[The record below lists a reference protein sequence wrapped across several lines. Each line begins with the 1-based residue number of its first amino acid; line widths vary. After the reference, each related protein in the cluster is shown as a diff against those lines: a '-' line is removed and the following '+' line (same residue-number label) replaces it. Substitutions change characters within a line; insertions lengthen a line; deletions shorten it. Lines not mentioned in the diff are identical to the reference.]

1 MGIAGILQGNVPY
14 DQIYQNN
21 KTSGNG
27 TTQTFSFDGVSKDND
42 AVRNEDQENRTQ
54 PIAGIKVYRMEG
66 RITSNVIGLG
76 ALADG
81 TTYSASYAAD
91 STAGDPVI
99 EIRMQSKNGKTQ
111 VYQVSVN
118 QVDPSNASQLEM
130 FALCAHADAQMIAGC
145 SKDINS
151 YHLLL
156 RYAQEGGAGGVARN
170 ATEFLSDIRDWSAIV
185 TDQAI
190 DALDRDGKVDS
201 DLGKTLQGLLEAMKE
216 QNAGKETAGLSET
229 QLQEKALLEKRQQE
243 NNGVPYGYL
252 AKDGIIEYNG
262 VVFVC
267 DPEHNA
273 IHLGDTSNPKNCIRI
288 PLSKGGCLIV
298 NRDNLGDLAKAI
310 GMFSPEDVRRILE
323 AIAQDAKVQQ
333 MQHEIDEE
341 TSGIDLAKQTQEDEE
356 GVQEIDGLGNE
367 NTEEE
372 KNHGWY

>member
-21 KTSGNG
+21 KASGG
-27 TTQTFSFDGVSKDND
+27 GVAETFSLGGASNKND
-42 AVRNEDQENRTQ
+42 EVQDTDQENRSQ

-76 ALADG
+76 VLEDG
-81 TTYSASYAAD
+81 TTYTASYAAG

-99 EIRMQSKNGKTQ
+99 EIRMQQRNGKTE

-145 SKDINS
+145 SKDVNS

-156 RYAQEGGAGGVARN
+156 RYAQESGAGGGARN
-170 ATEFLSDIRDWSAIV
+170 ATEFLSNTRDWSAVV

-190 DALDRDGKVDS
+190 EALDRDHKVDS
-201 DLGKTLQGLLEAMKE
+201 DLGKILQNLFEKMKE
-216 QNAGKETAGLSET
+216 QNADKETAYLSET
-229 QLQEKALLEKRQQE
+229 QIKEKALLEKRQQE

-298 NRDNLGDLAKAI
+298 NRDNLGDLSKAI

-341 TSGIDLAKQTQEDEE
+341 TSGIDLARQ
-356 GVQEIDGLGNE
+356 
-367 NTEEE
+367 TEEE
-372 KNHGWY
+372 ETEEIEL

>member
-21 KTSGNG
+21 KASGG
-27 TTQTFSFDGVSKDND
+27 GLAETFSLGGLSDKND
-42 AVRNEDQENRTQ
+42 EVQNADQENRSM
-54 PIAGIKVYRMEG
+54 PIAGVKVYRMEG

-76 ALADG
+76 VLEDG
-81 TTYSASYAAD
+81 TTYSASYAAG

-99 EIRMQSKNGKTQ
+99 EIRMQQKSGKTQ

-145 SKDINS
+145 SKTMNS

-156 RYAQEGGAGGVARN
+156 RYAQESGAGGGARN
-170 ATEFLSDIRDWSAIV
+170 ATEFLSNIRDWSAMV

-190 DALDRDGKVDS
+190 EALDRDGKVDS
-201 DLGKTLQGLLEAMKE
+201 DLGKTLKDLLETMKK
-216 QNAGKETAGLSET
+216 QNADKETANLSET
-229 QLQEKALLEKRQQE
+229 QVQEEALLKKRQQE

-288 PLSKGGCLIV
+288 PLSKGGCLVV

-341 TSGIDLAKQTQEDEE
+341 TSGSDLAKQIEE
-356 GVQEIDGLGNE
+356 EEAVE
-367 NTEEE
+367 TEEI
-372 KNHGWY
+372 